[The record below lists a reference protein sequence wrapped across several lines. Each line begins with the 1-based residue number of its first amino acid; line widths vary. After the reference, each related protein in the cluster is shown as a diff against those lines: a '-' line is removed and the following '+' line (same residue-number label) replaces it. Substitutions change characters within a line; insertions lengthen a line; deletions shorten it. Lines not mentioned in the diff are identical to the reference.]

1 MPVVE
6 FTKDT
11 AAQQVDFPAK
21 FKDAPERNPRDLK
34 RSVKG
39 ALHVRPGIKVIS
51 VDEYLY
57 IKLNNAE
64 LFRKIR
70 LVALTKEE
78 KVSGHKL
85 PAPPQPRQIKRD
97 RLKSAKMERLA
108 AEKAARDAAAQPP
121 PPTAPTAPTAPAAG
135 APPAAPVLEPADPPA
150 DDALGESGKT
160 APGDTKGSSGG
171 DSDGPGGGSRG
182 RRKSGSGS

>member
-121 PPTAPTAPTAPAAG
+121 PPTAPTAPAAG